1 MSHKRFLS
9 IYDEYADDL
18 LSYGYGLGFA
28 KEDIEDTLQDVILNL
43 YRNDPQLK
51 DVRNVKVYLFTAL
64 KNRLMN
70 TTRRQRMDSLD
81 DGTGQFDVSVT
92 VSDLVEDEE
101 ERRQLKLR
109 VELGLAQLT
118 PRQREAVYLHSGT
131 GLRRH
136 CAAAANDQ
144 ALGEELGVERADGN
158 APPDGRQRF
167 FIAFTD
173 DISPA
178 SVSIK
183 KRHS

>member
-101 ERRQLKLR
+101 ERRQLSQGNGGKTNP
-109 VELGLAQLT
+109 GLLEWLMGYEQQFTRLIPT
-118 PRQREAVYLHSGT
+118 PTATDYKGGCTKRFWGGT
-131 GLRRH
+131 DTT
-136 CAAAANDQ
+136 C
-144 ALGEELGVERADGN
+144 V
-158 APPDGRQRF
+158 
-167 FIAFTD
+167 
-173 DISPA
+173 
-178 SVSIK
+178 
-183 KRHS
+183 

>member
-18 LSYGYGLGFA
+18 LSYGTGLGFGKEDIYGLGFA

-118 PRQREAVYLHSGT
+118 PRQREAVYL
-131 GLRRH
+131 RYI
-136 CAAAANDQ
+136 Q
-144 ALGEELGVERADGN
+144 ELDY
-158 APPDGRQRF
+158 
-167 FIAFTD
+167 D
-173 DISPA
+173 DIARLLQMTKP
-178 SVSIK
+178 SVRNLVSKGLMEMRRQMAAKDFLLLLLMI
-183 KRHS
+183 

>member
-109 VELGLAQLT
+109 VERGLALLT
-118 PRQREAVYLHSGT
+118 PRQREAVYL
-131 GLRRH
+131 RYI
-136 CAAAANDQ
+136 Q
-144 ALGEELGVERADGN
+144 ELDY
-158 APPDGRQRF
+158 
-167 FIAFTD
+167 D
-173 DISPA
+173 DIARLLQMTKP
-178 SVSIK
+178 SVRNLVSKGLMEMRRQMAAKDFLLLLLMI
-183 KRHS
+183 

>member
-1 MSHKRFLS
+1 MSSHFFRAYFFIYRHANGTIIIKKTTRFESFHAKKCRIVTFLGIFAAKMSHKRFLS

-81 DGTGQFDVSVT
+81 DGT
-92 VSDLVEDEE
+92 
-101 ERRQLKLR
+101 
-109 VELGLAQLT
+109 
-118 PRQREAVYLHSGT
+118 
-131 GLRRH
+131 
-136 CAAAANDQ
+136 
-144 ALGEELGVERADGN
+144 
-158 APPDGRQRF
+158 
-167 FIAFTD
+167 
-173 DISPA
+173 
-178 SVSIK
+178 
-183 KRHS
+183 